1 MEPCTFY
8 HLYLGMSIVFVKVII
23 IVVVVVVLLLYWN
36 FIHMSNHRF
45 SQQDGLHGER
55 PDDR

>member
-23 IVVVVVVLLLYWN
+23 IVVVLLLYWN

-55 PDDR
+55 SDDR